1 MKGSICKIMGLGSEP
16 LTSGVEL
23 EVITSGNSIR
33 ETCAAMIAVYY
44 WSVCCKAAGA
54 NGRDVG
60 CTIPANSFGEEVWGV

>member
-1 MKGSICKIMGLGSEP
+1 MKSSACKIMKLGSEP
-16 LTSGVEL
+16 LTSGGEL

-54 NGRDVG
+54 SGRDVG
-60 CTIPANSFGEEVWGV
+60 CTIPSNSFGGEVWDV